1 MEVETEHYIDGIL
14 VSHSTVKQPS
24 EWFNLED
31 DPIYNQMLENISIGY
46 INPYYINVNEIQNKE
61 DEYAKILRFLD
72 KYMDHYSNQS
82 GIKKEDL
89 NIEFINYG
97 KTELVYVLTKKDGDR
112 ITLLVKQPGIK
123 YGDVYKDYSYLKEL
137 ASNNENI
144 VEPID
149 YFTIGDQELY
159 VTPYINQAR
168 CVASCGTWGMYIPEP
183 YYRFQSF
190 TEEQQDIVCQCM
202 IAKLIS
208 MYDFEKQEG
217 IAKCKLG
224 GGDFM
229 LPKGWET
236 ETPTIENTLN
246 NLLLISC
253 RDKIKCSFTEYINII
268 ISEFSRITIN
278 ENEDKLMV
286 NLRGRVSMSL
296 TNIKKGIKLGK
307 SLIEEKSKKDQ
318 PKKLVKKIK
327 KDNKGNN

>member
-1 MEVETEHYIDGIL
+1 MSDEIKYTEVELDCYVNGI
-14 VSHSTVKQPS
+14 HESTTITKANWVK
-24 EWFNLED
+24 LED
-31 DPIYNQMLENISIGY
+31 DSIYKQMLKNISIGSINPFY
-46 INPYYINVNEIQNKE
+46 INTNEIQNKE

-72 KYMDHYSNQS
+72 KYLDYYSIQN

-89 NIEFINYG
+89 DIEFINYG
-97 KTELVYVLTKKDGDR
+97 KTELVYVLTEKDGNR
-112 ITLLVKQPGIK
+112 TTLLVKQPGIK

-137 ASNNENI
+137 ASNNDNI
-144 VEPID
+144 VEPVD

-168 CVASCGTWGMYIPEP
+168 CIASYGTWGMYIPEP

-190 TEEQQDIVCQCM
+190 TEKQQDIVCQCM

-208 MYDFEKQEG
+208 MYNFEKQEG

-229 LPKGWET
+229 LPRGWEN
-236 ETPTIENTLN
+236 EAPTIENTLN

-268 ISEFSRITIN
+268 ISEFSRSTIN
-278 ENEDKLMV
+278 ENEDDLIV
-286 NLRGRVSMSL
+286 NLRGRVPISL
-296 TNIKKGIKLGK
+296 IDIKKGIKLGK
-307 SLIEEKSKKDQ
+307 IIIEEKSRNKQ
-318 PKKLVKKIK
+318 QLVKKS
-327 KDNKGNN
+327 